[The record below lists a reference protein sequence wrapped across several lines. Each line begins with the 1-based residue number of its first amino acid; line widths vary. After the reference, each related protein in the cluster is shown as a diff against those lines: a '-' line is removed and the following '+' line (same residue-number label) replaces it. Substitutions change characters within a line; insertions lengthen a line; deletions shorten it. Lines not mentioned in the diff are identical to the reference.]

1 MVMARHE
8 NRPLFRTAVAGTLVF
23 LAAATSGAAWQTPA
37 RTVVAV
43 PSAETS
49 DMSLKTAADRL
60 TTALRA
66 TIGVSGIFELYDTA
80 LTRKSTLAMLPARFF
95 CLARVSPAIPG
106 WVQATIAFADGPLK
120 DPVVRFSSPVLLR
133 DDSAFI
139 SFARLAWER
148 LAKAERKRLDSLRTR

>member
-1 MVMARHE
+1 MIRAATVCSLLVMA
-8 NRPLFRTAVAGTLVF
+8 TASNG
-23 LAAATSGAAWQTPA
+23 SAWQTRA

-60 TTALRA
+60 TAALRA
-66 TIGVSGIFELYDTA
+66 TIGLSGTFELYDTA
-80 LTRKSTLAMLPARFF
+80 LTRKSALALLPARFV
-95 CLARVSPAIPG
+95 CTSRVSPAIPG

-148 LAKAERKRLDSLRTR
+148 LDKAERKRLDSLRTR